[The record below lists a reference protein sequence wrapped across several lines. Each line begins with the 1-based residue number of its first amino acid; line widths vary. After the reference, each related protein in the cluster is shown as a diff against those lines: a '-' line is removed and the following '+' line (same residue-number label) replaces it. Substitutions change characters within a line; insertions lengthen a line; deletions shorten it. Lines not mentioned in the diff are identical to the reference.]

1 MSKSYL
7 YLCACACTCTSSW
20 YLVPCTFCACLL
32 PLLLCACAYGNI
44 YGILRFTVY
53 GLRFTVYTVPCT
65 STVYLYTLYVL
76 IGTYAVRSNEHYNKA
91 QHNSSTHE
99 TVEQSR
105 FPTREWS
112 RCYTENFLFWP
123 LQITRIQTWFHTM
136 QMIQPHQLL
145 WMYAIA
151 TVGQMSITVTVNE
164 SPQFSQAL
172 LRNCHRS
179 RRCVW
184 KLNIMYRVSRDI
196 YTFYNHLKQSY
207 PIS

>member
-123 LQITRIQTWFHTM
+123 LQITRIQTWFHANDSTTS
-136 QMIQPHQLL
+136 
-145 WMYAIA
+145 AIMNVCYSHGG
-151 TVGQMSITVTVNE
+151 TDVHNSDCEWISSILTGT
-164 SPQFSQAL
+164 SS
-172 LRNCHRS
+172 
-179 RRCVW
+179 
-184 KLNIMYRVSRDI
+184 
-196 YTFYNHLKQSY
+196 
-207 PIS
+207 